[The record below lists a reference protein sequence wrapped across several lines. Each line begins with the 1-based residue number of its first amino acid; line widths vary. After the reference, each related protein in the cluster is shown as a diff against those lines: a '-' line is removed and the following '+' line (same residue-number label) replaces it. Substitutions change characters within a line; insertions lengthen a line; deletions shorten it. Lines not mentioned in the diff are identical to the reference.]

1 MRFAWEDGPGRGI
14 KAIPHSKLQLV
25 RELFFPKYGDVFVI
39 SGPARH
45 ANLLWHWQ
53 YVPFYKYCMTLVLDM
68 QFVPVESGSGSRRL
82 SWRHGTVTYEWR
94 SPLSR
99 FDCSMFQSTI
109 ATGLFDSIT
118 ASGILCRRAS
128 PDRRATMAFPPGHK
142 RESQRRN

>member
-68 QFVPVESGSGSRRL
+68 QFVPVESGFGSRRL

-109 ATGLFDSIT
+109 ATGLFDSDYRLRDFMPT
-118 ASGILCRRAS
+118 CQSRQESYDGIPTRTQA
-128 PDRRATMAFPPGHK
+128 
-142 RESQRRN
+142 RE